1 MLLQDYRGR
10 SRLLQDEVKFLKDE
24 GAAAVLI
31 ASEKWF
37 GMMNMGTGMSR
48 QYQPA
53 PLPNAYMSRESATL
67 LWRLLDARSVEVK
80 INRQGKLTRK
90 SEMDYNTVA
99 EIKRTQKPHEA

>member
-53 PLPNAYMSRESATL
+53 PLPNAYMDWESATL
-67 LWRLLDARSVEVK
+67 LWRLIDGGPGEAENNIPGRLK
-80 INRQGKLTRK
+80 GKSGTV
-90 SEMDYNTVA
+90 YNTVA
-99 EIKRTQKPHEA
+99 